1 MAVSYS
7 VSKMNSNFGD
17 KTDGKFYAH
26 AQINGTTSLK
36 QFSQL
41 IASQT
46 TVSRADVAAV
56 LISSVENLVMELQRG
71 NQVEFG
77 ELGKFRLQITSKG
90 AEKAADFKSDTNI
103 TGVNV
108 QFVPGEDLNDLFSK
122 LEFTPVASRLIQKAA
137 LKAEKE
143 QAKTLDLDAIKASG
157 KKNNGNDD
165 SDKGGSTT
173 GGSTSGGS
181 GSTGDSGSSTGDSG
195 SSTGDSGSSA
205 GGSGSSSSDGDDV
218 GIG

>member
-7 VSKMNSNFGD
+7 ISKMNSNFGD

-26 AQINGTTSLK
+26 AQINGSTSLK

-108 QFVPGEDLNDLFSK
+108 QFVPGDDLNDLFSK
-122 LEFTPVASRLIQKAA
+122 LEFTPVASRLVQKAA
-137 LKAEKE
+137 LRAEKA
-143 QAKTLDLDAIKASG
+143 QAKTLDLDAVKASA
-157 KKNNGNDD
+157 KKNNGSDD
-165 SDKGGSTT
+165 ADKGGSSTGGAGSTGGTT
-173 GGSTSGGS
+173 GGNTGKPS
-181 GSTGDSGSSTGDSG
+181 GSDSGSS
-195 SSTGDSGSSA
+195 
-205 GGSGSSSSDGDDV
+205 DGDGDV
-218 GIG
+218 SVE